1 MSSTD
6 FDSVSS
12 FTDRVP
18 RIRRPLRMG
27 EDESRRAAYERIKR
41 VFDIVICLLVG
52 PAALLVVALAS
63 IAIAVS
69 MGRPVF
75 FRAPRVGRNGRIFQM
90 IKLRTMRPDNG
101 QRMTATL
108 KDDPRVTSLGKLLRQ
123 SHIDE
128 LPQLWNIFVG
138 HMTLIGPRPEQ
149 PHLVNHYRE
158 QIPNYDLRHAVT
170 PGLSGWSQVCF
181 GYAADVAETAQKL
194 SYDIEYI
201 DRFGPKIDLLI
212 LWKTLCVYLNP
223 NYVR

>member
-6 FDSVSS
+6 FESISS
-12 FTDRVP
+12 FSDTAP

-27 EDESRRAAYERIKR
+27 EGESGRATYQRIKR
-41 VFDIVICLLVG
+41 LVDIVLCLLVG
-52 PAALLVVALAS
+52 TAALLVVALAS
-63 IAIAVS
+63 VAIMIA
-69 MGRPVF
+69 MGRPIF
-75 FRAPRVGRNGRIFQM
+75 FCAQRVGRNGRTFQM
-90 IKLRTMRPDNG
+90 IKLRTMRADNA

-108 KDDPRVTSLGKLLRQ
+108 KDDPRITPFGKWLRQ

-138 HMTLIGPRPEQ
+138 DMTLIGPRPEQ
-149 PHLVNHYRE
+149 PHLVDHYRE
-158 QIPNYDLRHAVT
+158 QIPNYDLRHVVT

-181 GYAADVAETAQKL
+181 GYAADVAETAKKL

-212 LWKTLCVYLNP
+212 IWKTLSVYLNP

>member
-6 FDSVSS
+6 FESVSS
-12 FTDRVP
+12 FTDVVP
-18 RIRRPLRMG
+18 RTRRPRMG
-27 EDESRRAAYERIKR
+27 ESESGRAGYERIKR
-41 VFDIVICLLVG
+41 SVDIVFCLLIS
-52 PAALLVVALAS
+52 PAALLVVALAAG
-63 IAIAVS
+63 AILIS
-69 MGRPVF
+69 MGRPIF
-75 FRAPRVGRNGRIFQM
+75 FRAPRVGRNGRMFQM
-90 IKLRTMRPDNG
+90 IKLRTMRADQG

-108 KDDPRVTSLGKLLRQ
+108 KDDPRITPLGKWLRQ
-123 SHIDE
+123 SHLDE
-128 LPQLWNIFVG
+128 LPQLWNIFMG
-138 HMTLIGPRPEQ
+138 DMTLIGPRPEQ

-158 QIPNYDLRHAVT
+158 QIPNYDLRHVVT

-223 NYVR
+223 KYVR